1 MSAIR
6 AHVVRGWVNPGLRV
20 DGRVGVGILGA
31 VGGDHWWQSPSLRD
45 GLLVAL
51 DLINDARAAPRRR
64 PGWELAACADYF
76 RALNQLA
83 NCLDGTMPP
92 LSPHPDRPNVPGRR
106 TESIKHQ
113 NLLLEMTAA
122 DQRGLLGH
130 PAVAAFARFEPLVLD
145 HGSPGMSQRIADLT
159 EPVVQGA
166 SRQHREFRVSWL
178 RWEARK
184 SGTAQTLNKLIRA
197 VLVVRNNI
205 QHGEKTPSGPDVQ
218 RRERNQAVGRVVLP
232 ILEAIVDAVLVR
244 PSHRL
249 AAYGTLRP
257 AQPNQDEV
265 SVAGDWTEITLTG
278 WLRNQSSFPAF
289 EADVSGQR
297 VPAALFTSAGLPMIW
312 PRLDDFEGRNY
323 ERRLG
328 LYECE
333 GIVGVANVYEW
344 VGENW

>member
-1 MSAIR
+1 M
-6 AHVVRGWVNPGLRV
+6 
-20 DGRVGVGILGA
+20 
-31 VGGDHWWQSPSLRD
+31 GGKHWWQSPSLHD
-45 GLLVAL
+45 GLLVVL
-51 DLINDARAAPRRR
+51 TLINDARAAPRRR

-92 LSPHPDRPNVPGRR
+92 PSPPPDRPNMPGRR
-106 TESIKHQ
+106 TESTKHR
-113 NLLLEMTAA
+113 NLLLKMTAT
-122 DQRGLLGH
+122 DQHGLLCH
-130 PAVAAFARFEPLVLD
+130 PAVAAFARFEPPVLD

-166 SRQHREFRVSWL
+166 SRQHREFRDSWL
-178 RWEARK
+178 RREERK
-184 SGTAQTLNKLIRA
+184 SRTPETLNKLIRA
-197 VLVVRNNI
+197 VLIVRNNL

-232 ILEAIVDAVLVR
+232 ILEAVVDAVLVR

-249 AAYGTLRP
+249 AVYGTLRP
-257 AQPNQDEV
+257 GQVNHDEINV
-265 SVAGDWTEITLTG
+265 TGDRTEITLTG
-278 WLRNQSSFPAF
+278 WLRDQSGLPAF

-297 VPAALFTSAGLPMIW
+297 IPASLLTSAELPTIW

-323 ERRLG
+323 ERRLC